1 MPTEEKKKLSIKI
14 IPLELVDPNPLQP
27 RSNLGDLSELVSS
40 IKEKG
45 VLEPILVR
53 RKNERYEIISGERR
67 FRASIDAGLR
77 EIPCIEIDVSDNEAI
92 EIALIEN
99 LQRKDLTPFEES
111 YGLRLLSELYGYSHK
126 EIAEKIGKSRS
137 SITESIS
144 ISKIPPDIAEKCK
157 ELSITSKTILV
168 EIARLKTKEKMMEV
182 LEKFSN
188 GLLNREGIRR
198 IKKEKREKN
207 FFFNFKGNNF
217 SLKITFRKQNVTKE
231 EIKEA
236 IKSVL
241 RSLEEE
247 DQKNN
252 L

>member
-1 MPTEEKKKLSIKI
+1 MPTEEKKKLYIKI
-14 IPLELVDPNPLQP
+14 IPLELIDPNPIQP
-27 RSNLGDLSELVSS
+27 RSDLGDLSELVSS

-53 RKNERYEIISGERR
+53 KKEERFEIISGERR
-67 FRASIDAGLR
+67 LRASIDAGLQ
-77 EIPCIEIDVSDNEAI
+77 EIPCIEIDVSDNEAL

-111 YGLRLLSELYGYSHK
+111 YGLRLLSELYGYTQK

-144 ISKIPPDIAEKCK
+144 ISKIPPDVVEKCK
-157 ELSITSKTILV
+157 ELSITSKTVLV
-168 EIARLKTKEKMMEV
+168 EIARLKNKEKMVEV
-182 LEKFSN
+182 LEKFST
-188 GLLNREGIRR
+188 GILNRNGIRR
-198 IKKEKREKN
+198 MKRNKREKN
-207 FFFNFKGNNF
+207 FSFKFKGNNF
-217 SLKITFRKQNVTKE
+217 YLKINFVKQNVTKE

-236 IKSVL
+236 IKAVL
-241 RSLEEE
+241 RDLETE
-247 DQKNN
+247 DKKNN

>member
-14 IPLELVDPNPLQP
+14 IPLELIDPNPLQP
-27 RSNLGDLSELVSS
+27 RSDLGDLSELVSS

-53 RKNERYEIISGERR
+53 KKDGRFEIISGERR
-67 FRASIDAGLR
+67 FRASIDAGLQ
-77 EIPCIEIDVSDNEAI
+77 EIPCIEIDVSDNEAL

-99 LQRKDLTPFEES
+99 LQRRDLTPFEES

-144 ISKIPPDIAEKCK
+144 ISKIPPDVAEKCK

-168 EIARLKTKEKMMEV
+168 EIARLKNKEKMLEV
-182 LEKFSN
+182 LEKFSA
-188 GLLNREGIRR
+188 GLLNRNGIRR
-198 IKKEKREKN
+198 IKRKKKEKN
-207 FFFNFKGNNF
+207 FSFKFKGNNF
-217 SLKITFRKQNVTKE
+217 LLKITFGKQNV
-231 EIKEA
+231 
-236 IKSVL
+236 
-241 RSLEEE
+241 
-247 DQKNN
+247 
-252 L
+252 